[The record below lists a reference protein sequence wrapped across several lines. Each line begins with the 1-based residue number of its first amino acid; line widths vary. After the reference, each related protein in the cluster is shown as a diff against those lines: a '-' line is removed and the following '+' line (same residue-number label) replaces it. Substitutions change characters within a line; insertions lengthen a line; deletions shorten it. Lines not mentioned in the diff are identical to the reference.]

1 MPTVECT
8 LSYLAEMAERPFFYL
23 YDPPSGT
30 PSRNTRGDRRR
41 VTVHDGRELVPGPSL
56 DREGGMLA
64 SHEPAGEDLLDPA
77 PIPGPH
83 YPQGVNLGQR
93 SPRRPPADAF

>member
-41 VTVHDGRELVPGPSL
+41 VAIHDGRELVPSPSL
-56 DREGGMLA
+56 DREGFMLA
-64 SHEPAGEDLLDPA
+64 SHATAVHDLFDPA
-77 PIPGPH
+77 AIRTA
-83 YPQGVNLGQR
+83 Y
-93 SPRRPPADAF
+93 SPELEALVRRIHPATP

>member
-41 VTVHDGRELVPGPSL
+41 VAIHDGRELVPGPQRVRDLFPPEEAERLLGNRVAVINVWKPIRGCVEESP
-56 DREGGMLA
+56 LA
-64 SHEPAGEDLLDPA
+64 
-77 PIPGPH
+77 
-83 YPQGVNLGQR
+83 VC
-93 SPRRPPADAF
+93 DARTIAM